1 MCQPADTRVHV
12 RGGVETRL
20 GGRTHACRAQATWML
35 CGNNDRGS
43 LRSHPRCLSCSR
55 VGRRGL
61 AGDQAP
67 GHSGGRRSCSEGC
80 ADPQGCGEHGC
91 RDPRR
96 RDFRAAGC
104 AAEGTR
110 GHAHHERDDRLQER
124 HQRQRSLPE
133 PPRCVSRQRVLCAC
147 TRGSLAL
154 QRARTHARARTRSAA
169 VHRAI
174 GLNVHLELGRRHGA
188 ELRTPL
194 YMHRHPCGCSAQ
206 LALLDFHAV
215 ATEAPHVRVQ
225 WARPRRAKK
234 RPEPAGGHGP
244 CQPTLARCILPRPS
258 AGAPSLPGPCE
269 PPRREKRQT
278 TEEAGGAAWTR
289 ADLGVPGHVADC
301 GCLACAQVRPVQ
313 A

>member
-133 PPRCVSRQRVLCAC
+133 PPRCASRQRVLCAC

-194 YMHRHPCGCSAQ
+194 YMHRLPAVAQLSWVARFSCGCNRGSSRASPMGKAKKSKKAPGASRWAR
-206 LALLDFHAV
+206 ALPADPCALHSPQAHRGGSV
-215 ATEAPHVRVQ
+215 ATRTLRATSEREETDDRGGRRGGVDACGP
-225 WARPRRAKK
+225 WGPGAR
-234 RPEPAGGHGP
+234 G
-244 CQPTLARCILPRPS
+244 
-258 AGAPSLPGPCE
+258 
-269 PPRREKRQT
+269 
-278 TEEAGGAAWTR
+278 
-289 ADLGVPGHVADC
+289 
-301 GCLACAQVRPVQ
+301 
-313 A
+313 